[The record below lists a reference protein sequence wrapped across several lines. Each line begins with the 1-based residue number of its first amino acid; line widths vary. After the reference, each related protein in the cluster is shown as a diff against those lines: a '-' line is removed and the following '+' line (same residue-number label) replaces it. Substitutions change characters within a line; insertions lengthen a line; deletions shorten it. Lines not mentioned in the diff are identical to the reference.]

1 MGELMGALSVGD
13 EVANSYRILGVAG
26 AGGMGVVYRAHDMKL
41 ERTVALKFLP
51 AELNSDDR
59 RKRLFLREARTASS
73 LDHPNIG
80 VIHGIEDTDEGRTF
94 IIMAYYEGESLAER
108 IRSGPIPA
116 REAVDI
122 ALQMARGLAAA
133 HARQIAHRDIKPSNV
148 MLTSSGSIKIVD
160 FGLAHSLGPE
170 TATELGI
177 TGTVAYMAPEQAN
190 GRVMDERSDIWSVG
204 VVLAEMLTGRNPF
217 DRGTISATIIAILS
231 EPPLAMDGVPVEL
244 QQIVYRALSKDP
256 AGRYQQCSELITD
269 LEAARLADLSS
280 VSEQQASGKESSAA
294 KRMKQTAEIR
304 KSIENAAR
312 SNWPGAAHPKRNWK
326 PWLGGTLAVLLG
338 LCALLFIPAVRQW
351 FGGLLFPSNEKHIAV
366 LPFDIV
372 GGTAENDAL
381 VQGLMDS
388 LTGTLSNLEVD
399 KKSLWVVP
407 ASEVRRLK
415 VTDPSAA
422 RKELGANL
430 VVKGSIRRDGTDIHL
445 DVNLIDTKS
454 LRQIG
459 SAALEDRA
467 GDLATL
473 QNEAVS
479 RLARLMNITVTADML
494 RNTGGAVNPAAYE
507 DYLTALGYMQ
517 RYDKAGNLDLA
528 ITALENSIR
537 TDPSF
542 ALGYAQLGEAYR
554 LKNRVDHDPRWVE
567 EALANCKRAVDLD
580 DRIPAAYVTLG
591 RIHDTAGKRD
601 LALQEFQH
609 ALTLDPKNTL
619 ALAGLAKA
627 YENSGRLA
635 DAEATYQ
642 KAAALRPDFWDG
654 YDNLGNFYKRHNRLP
669 EAIAEYKHALELT
682 PDNAQLYSNLAAA
695 YLDSG
700 DPKSQVEAEQALKK
714 SIDLSPSYPAYANLG
729 LLYYGERRYAEAATA
744 TEQALQIDGRDYIVW
759 NNLMLAYQGLKDD
772 SKAEAAR
779 RKTEQLAEQVVA
791 AKPQDALAHSFLAML
806 YAMDKLTEKAQARI
820 QTALALAPDDP
831 NVLSNVGEAY
841 ELMGNR
847 RQALE
852 YIHKSLQK
860 GYPLDQITND
870 PSLQALVA
878 DPKFRSGS
886 KGSK

>member
-51 AELNSDDR
+51 AELNSDDQ

-312 SNWPGAAHPKRNWK
+312 SSWPGAAQPKRNWK

-338 LCALLFIPAVRQW
+338 LCVLLFIPAVRQRV
-351 FGGLLFPSNEKHIAV
+351 GGLLFPSNEKHIAV

-430 VVKGSIRRDGTDIHL
+430 VVKGSIRREGTDIHL

-494 RNTGGAVNPAAYE
+494 RNTGGSVNPAAYE

-528 ITALENSIR
+528 IAALENSIR

-591 RIHDTAGKRD
+591 RIHDTAGKHD

-886 KGSK
+886 KSSK

>member
-1 MGELMGALSVGD
+1 MGEVMGALSVGD
-13 EVANSYRILGVAG
+13 EVANSYQILGVAG

-51 AELNSDDR
+51 AELNSDER
-59 RKRLFLREARTASS
+59 RKRMFLREARTASS
-73 LDHPNIG
+73 LDHPNVG
-80 VIHGIEDTDEGRTF
+80 VIHGIEETGEGRTF
-94 IIMAYYEGESLAER
+94 IVMAYYEGESLAER

-116 REAVDI
+116 REALDI
-122 ALQMARGLAAA
+122 ALQMAQGLAAA

-190 GRVMDERSDIWSVG
+190 GRVMDQRSDIWSVG
-204 VVLAEMLTGRNPF
+204 VVMAEMLTGRNPF

-231 EPPLAMDGVPVEL
+231 EPPLPMDEVPVEL

-256 AGRYQQCSELITD
+256 AGRYQQCSELIAD
-269 LEAARLADLSS
+269 LEAARSTELSP
-280 VSEQQASGKESSAA
+280 VSEPNAGSKETAA
-294 KRMKQTAEIR
+294 TKRLKQTAEIR

-312 SNWPGAAHPKRNWK
+312 SSWPGAAQPKRNWK

-338 LCALLFIPAVRQW
+338 LCALLFLPAVRPRL
-351 FGGLLFPSNEKHIAV
+351 GGLLFPSNEKHIAV

-399 KKSLWVVP
+399 KKALWVVP

-415 VTDPSAA
+415 VTDPAA
-422 RKELGANL
+422 ALKQLGANL

-494 RNTGGAVNPAAYE
+494 RNTGGSVNPAAYE

-619 ALAGLAKA
+619 ALAGLARV

-635 DAEATYQ
+635 DAETTYQ
-642 KAAALRPDFWDG
+642 KAAALRPDYWDG

-669 EAIAEYKHALELT
+669 EAIAQYRHALELT

-700 DPKSQVEAEQALKK
+700 DPKSLAEGEQALKR
-714 SIDLSPSYPAYANLG
+714 SIEISPGYPAYANLG
-729 LLYYGERRYAEAATA
+729 LLYFEEKRYADSAAA
-744 TEQALQIDGRDYIVW
+744 TEQALKIDGRDYMVW
-759 NNLMLAYQGLKDD
+759 NNLMLAYQALKDA

-791 AKPQDALAHSFLAML
+791 AKPQEAYAHSMLAML
-806 YAMDKLTEKAQARI
+806 YAMDKLTEKSQAHI

-860 GYPLDQITND
+860 GTPLDQITND

-886 KGSK
+886 KSSK

>member
-1 MGELMGALSVGD
+1 
-13 EVANSYRILGVAG
+13 
-26 AGGMGVVYRAHDMKL
+26 
-41 ERTVALKFLP
+41 
-51 AELNSDDR
+51 
-59 RKRLFLREARTASS
+59 
-73 LDHPNIG
+73 
-80 VIHGIEDTDEGRTF
+80 
-94 IIMAYYEGESLAER
+94 MAYYEGESLAER

-116 REAVDI
+116 REALEI
-122 ALQMARGLAAA
+122 ALQMSRGLAAA

-256 AGRYQQCSELITD
+256 ASRYQHCSEMISD
-269 LEAARLADLSS
+269 LEAARSADLSS
-280 VSEQQASGKESSAA
+280 VSEQQTSGKENSAA

-312 SNWPGAAHPKRNWK
+312 SNWPGATPPKRNWK

-338 LCALLFIPAVRQW
+338 LCVLLFIPAVRQR

-494 RNTGGAVNPAAYE
+494 RNTGGSVNPAAYE

-517 RYDKAGNLDLA
+517 RYDKTGNLDLA
-528 ITALENSIR
+528 IRALENSIR

-591 RIHDTAGKRD
+591 RIHDTAGKHD

-669 EAIAEYKHALELT
+669 EAIVEYKHALELT

-700 DPKSQVEAEQALKK
+700 DPKSRVEGERALKK
-714 SIDLSPSYPAYANLG
+714 SIEISPSYPAYANLG
-729 LLYYGERRYAEAATA
+729 LLYFEEKRYADAAAA
-744 TEQALQIDGRDYIVW
+744 TEQALKIDGHDYMVW
-759 NNLMLAYQGLKDD
+759 NNLMLANQGLKDD
-772 SKAEAAR
+772 AKTEAAR

-791 AKPQDALAHSFLAML
+791 AKPQDAMAHSMLAML
-806 YAMDKLTEKAQARI
+806 YAMDNLTEKAQARI

-878 DPKFRSGS
+878 DPKFRIGS
-886 KGSK
+886 KSSK

>member
-1 MGELMGALSVGD
+1 
-13 EVANSYRILGVAG
+13 
-26 AGGMGVVYRAHDMKL
+26 
-41 ERTVALKFLP
+41 
-51 AELNSDDR
+51 
-59 RKRLFLREARTASS
+59 
-73 LDHPNIG
+73 
-80 VIHGIEDTDEGRTF
+80 
-94 IIMAYYEGESLAER
+94 
-108 IRSGPIPA
+108 
-116 REAVDI
+116 
-122 ALQMARGLAAA
+122 
-133 HARQIAHRDIKPSNV
+133 
-148 MLTSSGSIKIVD
+148 
-160 FGLAHSLGPE
+160 
-170 TATELGI
+170 
-177 TGTVAYMAPEQAN
+177 
-190 GRVMDERSDIWSVG
+190 MDERSDIWSVG

-312 SNWPGAAHPKRNWK
+312 SSWPGAAQPKRNWK

-338 LCALLFIPAVRQW
+338 LCVLLFIPAVRQRV
-351 FGGLLFPSNEKHIAV
+351 GGLLFPSNEKHIAV

-430 VVKGSIRRDGTDIHL
+430 VVKGSIRREGTDIHL

-494 RNTGGAVNPAAYE
+494 RNTGGSVNPAAYE

-528 ITALENSIR
+528 IAALENSIR

-591 RIHDTAGKRD
+591 RIHDTAGKHD

-886 KGSK
+886 KSSK